1 MFAWIGT
8 TTLKQFGLWT
18 ETLTM
23 NPVPTTSVLTL
34 RTDGETRSEA
44 YTTTNMPTKNEEPT

>member
-1 MFAWIGT
+1 
-8 TTLKQFGLWT
+8 
-18 ETLTM
+18 M